1 MEPSGHIEPQLWM
14 TRTETRAVMAALAAG
29 GRPAR
34 FVGGCVRDALLG
46 RTVSDVDIATQE
58 PPERVIELLES
69 AGLKALPTGI
79 EHGTI
84 TAIAGRIPHEVTT
97 LRHDR
102 ATDGRHATVA
112 FTDDWAADAAR
123 RDFTFN
129 ALYADDD
136 GTLYD
141 PVGGVTDARAGCVR
155 FVGDA
160 RTRITEDVLRLLRYF
175 RFFAHYGRTVPDEA
189 ALAACREMAP
199 KLSSLSVER
208 IWSELRRLMMAPD
221 PAATL
226 DLMAEQGV
234 LQHVLPE
241 ASSRRR
247 LAALSR
253 LETRHEIRPNMIRR
267 LAAAIDVDEPGATA
281 LSIRLRMA
289 RAEARRLAL
298 LTVPAVRPNVWG
310 GDGENRLALYRLGG
324 EAYRDLAL
332 IEAAGAGLEEG
343 PASAALEHILSLPV
357 RAPVPAFPLAGRD
370 IRESGVE
377 EGPHIGA
384 LLDDIEAWWIEGGFV
399 ADRAACLDRLRD
411 LSG

>member
-1 MEPSGHIEPQLWM
+1 MEPSGHIDPQVWM
-14 TRTETRAVMAALAAG
+14 TRPETRAVMAALAAG

-46 RTVSDVDIATQE
+46 RPVSDVDIATEE
-58 PPERVIELLES
+58 PPERVVELLES

-97 LRHDR
+97 LRHDIVS
-102 ATDGRHATVA
+102 DGRHATVA

-141 PVGGVTDARAGCVR
+141 PVGGVVDARAGRVR

-175 RFFAHYGRTVPDEA
+175 RFYAHYGRTGPDAE

-199 KLSSLSVER
+199 KLSTLSVER
-208 IWSELRRLMMAPD
+208 VWSELRRLMMAPD

-226 DLMAEQGV
+226 DLMAEAGV
-234 LQHVLPE
+234 LLHVLPE
-241 ASSRRR
+241 ASSRSR
-247 LAALSR
+247 LAALTR
-253 LETRHEIRPNMIRR
+253 LEARHDIPPNTIRR
-267 LAAAIDVDEPGATA
+267 LAAAIEIDVAGAKA
-281 LSIRLRMA
+281 LTIRLRMA
-289 RAEARRLAL
+289 TAEARRLAL
-298 LTVPAVRPNVWG
+298 LTAPAVRPDVRG
-310 GDGENRLALYRLGG
+310 GDGENRLALYRLGD

-332 IEAAGAGLEEG
+332 IGAAGEG
-343 PASAALEHILSLPV
+343 FEDGAALEGILSLPV

-370 IRESGVE
+370 IRDSGIE
-377 EGPHIGA
+377 EGPRIGV
-384 LLDDIEAWWIEGGFV
+384 LLDEIEAWWIDGGFV

-411 LSG
+411 LPG